1 MKFIRLLATLLLV
14 AVCAGFSSCEEEL
27 EEEPPTILKP
37 EGGNNSSDLENT
49 YSQYIDDYKNMTC
62 KRFNDNGDTIEFTG
76 ITAKG
81 YLMINLFQEATK
93 KKVFDWVDNVKIDT
107 ICKVYKGYGEYEEV
121 TVKSIGLSHA
131 HGNPH
136 IESNKNFITL
146 LDFFG
151 GESPFTRILFVNG
164 GNSKMSNIMPIGSW
178 SINTSITNWYN
189 NEYCFIHDCCYTLA
203 GDTVYTIKYGEYDY
217 NIDQYGSRIATNG
230 YGSFQYQFE
239 RVSAEE
245 AVGIGIDTDNF
256 NGSYQLRLARIN
268 YKTAQ
273 NIWGKEQYVELPFEY
288 EAKAK
293 LSSSII
299 QKSSEIWTYNID
311 IVYYDGTEKEAS
323 INVDIKNGSI
333 IEEEIP
339 VTLANLEGTW
349 DMVKCYGWEYNDN
362 YEKEDWK
369 EDVTGEYIFFEDE
382 DGNGGYNDGYKTY
395 YFASSVEG
403 NKLVLRNSEWL
414 SGKEV
419 TITKL
424 TTNELHLKATDS
436 VSEENYEMKRR

>member
-1 MKFIRLLATLLLV
+1 MKTFRLIVTILLV
-14 AVCAGFSSCEEEL
+14 IIFAGFSSCDKTIIVEEPVTIFPDGSGKSEL
-27 EEEPPTILKP
+27 EKI
-37 EGGNNSSDLENT
+37 
-49 YSQYIDDYKNMTC
+49 YSKHIEDYENMTHTS
-62 KRFNDNGDTIEFTG
+62 FSVYGNDSVKFTG
-76 ITAKG
+76 LTAKG
-81 YLMINLFQEATK
+81 YLMIDLFQKSSET
-93 KKVFDWVDNVKIDT
+93 KVFEWIGNSKIDT
-107 ICKVYKGYGEYEEV
+107 TYRVHKGYGEYEEV
-121 TVKSIGLSHA
+121 KIHSIDI
-131 HGNPH
+131 PH
-136 IESNKNFITL
+136 IQFYNKL
-146 LDFFG
+146 SKDFFAMIHLSG
-151 GESPFTRILFVNG
+151 KELLKRALFVKGTHSKITDCFPNG
-164 GNSKMSNIMPIGSW
+164 MSTLIL
-178 SINTSITNWYN
+178 NWYN

-217 NIDQYGSRIATNG
+217 NIDQYGSRIAMNG

-245 AVGIGIDTDNF
+245 AVGIGIDTDIF
-256 NGSYQLRLARIN
+256 NSYYQLRIARIN

-273 NIWGKEQYVELPFEY
+273 NIWGKEQYVKLPFEY

-311 IVYYDGTEKEAS
+311 IVYYDGTEKKAI
-323 INVDIKNGSI
+323 INVNIKNGSI

-362 YEKEDWK
+362 YEKEDWE

-424 TTNELHLKATDS
+424 TKNELYLKATDS

>member
-1 MKFIRLLATLLLV
+1 
-14 AVCAGFSSCEEEL
+14 
-27 EEEPPTILKP
+27 
-37 EGGNNSSDLENT
+37 
-49 YSQYIDDYKNMTC
+49 
-62 KRFNDNGDTIEFTG
+62 
-76 ITAKG
+76 
-81 YLMINLFQEATK
+81 MINLFQEATK

-178 SINTSITNWYN
+178 SINTFITNWYN

-323 INVDIKNGSI
+323 INVDIK
-333 IEEEIP
+333 
-339 VTLANLEGTW
+339 
-349 DMVKCYGWEYNDN
+349 MVR
-362 YEKEDWK
+362 
-369 EDVTGEYIFFEDE
+369 
-382 DGNGGYNDGYKTY
+382 
-395 YFASSVEG
+395 
-403 NKLVLRNSEWL
+403 L
-414 SGKEV
+414 
-419 TITKL
+419 
-424 TTNELHLKATDS
+424 
-436 VSEENYEMKRR
+436 

>member
-1 MKFIRLLATLLLV
+1 MKSIRLLATLLLV

-27 EEEPPTILKP
+27 EEEPSTILKP

-178 SINTSITNWYN
+178 SINTFITNWYN
-189 NEYCFIHDCCYTLA
+189 NEYSFIHDCCYTLT
-203 GDTVYTIKYGEYDY
+203 GDTVYTIKYENYDFY
-217 NIDQYGSRIATNG
+217 NIREYEQRIMLCGSYDHEATRISGEEGIGTYVANFSG
-230 YGSFQYQFE
+230 IYQFN
-239 RVSAEE
+239 SCK
-245 AVGIGIDTDNF
+245 
-256 NGSYQLRLARIN
+256 IN
-268 YKTAQ
+268 YKDCKQVWERDFT
-273 NIWGKEQYVELPFEY
+273 LPFNY
-288 EAKAK
+288 EANAK
-293 LSSSII
+293 LFYSIVN
-299 QKSSEIWTYNID
+299 KSANVWEYKVDVI
-311 IVYYDGTEKEAS
+311 YYDGTKKDYTFYLNIDNGVISENLNASPLTGKWLYTTEAGNKEIITFNGDNTGNWES
-323 INVDIKNGSI
+323 VDIYDNTSNTDAFAYTVNGNEVI
-333 IEEEIP
+333 IDFGDGSLETYRYEI
-339 VTLANLEGTW
+339 V
-349 DMVKCYGWEYNDN
+349 DN
-362 YEKEDWK
+362 EMKLTY
-369 EDVTGEYIFFEDE
+369 E
-382 DGNGGYNDGYKTY
+382 DGHT
-395 YFASSVEG
+395 
-403 NKLVLRNSEWL
+403 
-414 SGKEV
+414 EV
-419 TITKL
+419 YTKQ
-424 TTNELHLKATDS
+424 
-436 VSEENYEMKRR
+436 

>member
-178 SINTSITNWYN
+178 SINTFITNWYN
-189 NEYCFIHDCCYTLA
+189 NEYSFIHDCCYTLT
-203 GDTVYTIKYGEYDY
+203 GDTVYTIKYENYDFY
-217 NIDQYGSRIATNG
+217 NIREYEQRIMLCGSYDHEATRISCEEGIGTYVANFSG
-230 YGSFQYQFE
+230 IYQFN
-239 RVSAEE
+239 SCK
-245 AVGIGIDTDNF
+245 
-256 NGSYQLRLARIN
+256 IN
-268 YKTAQ
+268 YKDCKQVWERGFT
-273 NIWGKEQYVELPFEY
+273 LPFNY
-288 EAKAK
+288 EANAK
-293 LSSSII
+293 LSYSIVN
-299 QKSSEIWTYNID
+299 KSANVWEYKVD
-311 IVYYDGTEKEAS
+311 IIYYDGTKKDYTFYLNIDNGVISENPNASPLIGKWLYTTEAGNKEIITFNGDNTGNWES
-323 INVDIKNGSI
+323 VDIYDNTSNTDTFAYTVNGNEVI
-333 IEEEIP
+333 IDFGDGSLETYRYEI
-339 VTLANLEGTW
+339 VENEMKLT
-349 DMVKCYGWEYNDN
+349 Y
-362 YEKEDWK
+362 
-369 EDVTGEYIFFEDE
+369 E
-382 DGNGGYNDGYKTY
+382 DGHT
-395 YFASSVEG
+395 
-403 NKLVLRNSEWL
+403 
-414 SGKEV
+414 EV
-419 TITKL
+419 YTKQ
-424 TTNELHLKATDS
+424 
-436 VSEENYEMKRR
+436 